1 MPMIV
6 TKHAKERFAQRY
18 RLFFYDFQLSNLDKF
33 IPELISTK
41 CSEIVNWKSN
51 PFKCNQKKLRPSKD
65 KVFRYKGKHK
75 DIYFIVKEDRVIT
88 CFDKF

>member
-1 MPMIV
+1 MIV
-6 TKHAKERFAQRY
+6 TKHAKQRFLQRY

-41 CSEIVNWKSN
+41 CTELIDWKNN
-51 PFKCNQKKLRPSKD
+51 PFKMNRKKLSPFTD
-65 KVFRYKGKHK
+65 QVFRYKGKHK
-75 DIYFIVKEDRVIT
+75 DIYFIVKEGRVIT